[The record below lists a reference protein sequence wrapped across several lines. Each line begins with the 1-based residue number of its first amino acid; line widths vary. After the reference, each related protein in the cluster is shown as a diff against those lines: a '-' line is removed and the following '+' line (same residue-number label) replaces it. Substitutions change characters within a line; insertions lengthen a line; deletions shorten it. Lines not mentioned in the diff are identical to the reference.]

1 MSLPP
6 PQLPPPPP
14 PRAQTRRR
22 ITRRPAGRR
31 SRSTSPY
38 PVTNALIAINVGIF
52 VWELLMNIGARGFSQ
67 DLSEIQYRMVISQQ
81 FIDDGEW
88 YRLLSAGFIHFGLF
102 HVAMNML
109 LLYQLGRL
117 LEPAVGSL
125 TFGLVYFA
133 SLLGG
138 SAGALVASPDALTG
152 GASGAVFGLMAAGV
166 VGLRQRGV
174 NPMQTGLG
182 LTFVINLLF
191 TLAIPGV
198 SIGGHFGGALAGALC
213 GSVALAPARWRLPAW
228 SANAAAVVVGLLAV
242 VIAATPR
249 L

>member
-1 MSLPP
+1 M
-6 PQLPPPPP
+6 
-14 PRAQTRRR
+14 
-22 ITRRPAGRR
+22 
-31 SRSTSPY
+31 
-38 PVTNALIAINVGIF
+38 GIF

-182 LTFVINLLF
+182 LTFVINLLI

-213 GSVALAPARWRLPAW
+213 GSVALAPTRWRLPSW
-228 SANAAAVVVGLLAV
+228 SANAAAIIVGLLAV

>member
-1 MSLPP
+1 M
-6 PQLPPPPP
+6 
-14 PRAQTRRR
+14 
-22 ITRRPAGRR
+22 
-31 SRSTSPY
+31 
-38 PVTNALIAINVGIF
+38 GIF
-52 VWELLMNIGARGFSQ
+52 VWELLMNIGERGFSQ

-81 FIDDGEW
+81 FIDNGEW

-182 LTFVINLLF
+182 LTFVINLLI

-213 GSVALAPARWRLPAW
+213 GSVALAPTRWRLPSW
-228 SANAAAVVVGLLAV
+228 SANAAAVIVGLLAV